1 MGSPSGRVIYTSPDG
16 AGQVLQHYSKEPEEH
31 DNNLAAARILADRKG
46 YRVELVAAGN
56 TQGLKS
62 ADALIEG
69 RKWEIKTSREHTY
82 TSVSNLLRKAK
93 RQAPNVILHITGN
106 VLEEVWRK
114 AVFDRFSFEHPG
126 STSFQLQNIII
137 ITKEYRIHGYSREN
151 ILRWCKKGRFE

>member
-1 MGSPSGRVIYTSPDG
+1 MIVRRGFFPLQCDKSGILL
-16 AGQVLQHYSKEPEEH
+16 QVLQHYSKEPQEH

-106 VLEEVWRK
+106 VLRSVEK
-114 AVFDRFSFEHPG
+114 SRFRSFL
-126 STSFQLQNIII
+126 F
-137 ITKEYRIHGYSREN
+137 
-151 ILRWCKKGRFE
+151 

>member
-1 MGSPSGRVIYTSPDG
+1 MGSPPGRVIYTSPDG
-16 AGQVLQHYSKEPEEH
+16 AGQVLQHHSKEPHEH
-31 DNNLAAARILADRKG
+31 DNNPAAARILADRKG

-62 ADALIEG
+62 ADAPIEG

-106 VLEEVWRK
+106 VLRRSVEK
-114 AVFDRFSFEHPG
+114 SRFRSFL
-126 STSFQLQNIII
+126 F
-137 ITKEYRIHGYSREN
+137 
-151 ILRWCKKGRFE
+151 